1 MSYIGKNIR
10 KIRHVKKLTQTAFAE
25 LFDIKRASIG
35 AYEEGRAEPKV
46 DTITSIANY
55 FSISLDKF
63 INKELT
69 VNDLYG
75 FDIFKEGFPTTDK
88 NNLKV
93 STASKMVQ
101 IPYLKKENRKKAME
115 NNFSHQFLNEL
126 PKLTLPGL
134 EGTDLM
140 ALEIAST
147 DLSANSLNKYQEE
160 DIVICEPYLEKE
172 HPTLKDITQDLVFI
186 KNNEVTLVLI
196 EENKPLDPANA
207 EHHIYLI
214 TGSLRLNKIINNPW
228 INKIKNLEKRLQQI
242 EAKITER

>member
-46 DTITSIANY
+46 DTISSIANY

-75 FDIFKEGFPTTDK
+75 FDIFKEGLTTNDK
-88 NNLKV
+88 NNLRV
-93 STASKMVQ
+93 SATEKMVQ
-101 IPYLKKENRKKAME
+101 IPYLNRENRKKALE
-115 NNFSHQFLNEL
+115 NNFSHQFLSES
-126 PKLTLPGL
+126 PKIILPGL
-134 EGTDLM
+134 AETDLM
-140 ALEIAST
+140 ALEIINT
-147 DLSANSLNKYQEE
+147 DLSTNSLNKYLEE
-160 DIVICEPYLEKE
+160 DIIICQPYAEKE
-172 HPTLKDITQDLVFI
+172 QPSLNNIEHDLVFI
-186 KNNEVTLVLI
+186 KQNEVKLLLM
-196 EENKPLDPANA
+196 EENKAPRQINT
-207 EHHIYLI
+207 EQQTYLI
-214 TGSLRLNKIINNPW
+214 IGSLRLNKVINNPW

-242 EAKITER
+242 ETKITSS